1 MRAYASIL
9 RTGWKKKKEGVL
21 TWPGGGKVHYLSPE
35 ALSFPPFRFL
45 TVHDM
50 KEGRKAAQP
59 IFIKTCTA
67 AAVKKRGGGD
77 DSGGGGGNM
86 CGTERWHQL
95 INIFEFVWAVIV
107 VPLFERLKYRSTVL
121 SNRLNCYASTPTA
134 TMIAAGVVSQ
144 RMNQEDEFKYGRRV
158 HGARLY

>member
-21 TWPGGGKVHYLSPE
+21 TWPGGGKVHYYLSPE

-86 CGTERWHQL
+86 CGTERWRHQL
-95 INIFEFVWAVIV
+95 INISS
-107 VPLFERLKYRSTVL
+107 LFEL
-121 SNRLNCYASTPTA
+121 SSSSRCLNALNIDRPFYQ
-134 TMIAAGVVSQ
+134 I
-144 RMNQEDEFKYGRRV
+144 D
-158 HGARLY
+158 